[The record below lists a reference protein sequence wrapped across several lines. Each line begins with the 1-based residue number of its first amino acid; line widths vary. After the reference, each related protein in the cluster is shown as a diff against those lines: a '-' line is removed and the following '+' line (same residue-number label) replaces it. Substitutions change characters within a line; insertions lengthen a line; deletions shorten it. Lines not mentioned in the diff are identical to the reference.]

1 MVVRSSPLIKG
12 YLPVRLYLPESF
24 EGEVN
29 ETFFYVKEHHNNS
42 SSGKNAT
49 LFVANAPTEP
59 TVQTRLLLK
68 SLFGRFGEVTRVTVI
83 QNPRKS
89 NQEHLPSGSNDHK
102 RVLSWTTAARSPSFL
117 RNIPLQGKFAHV
129 VFSTNKEMKN
139 ALRALAN
146 IMASPP
152 TESGAY
158 PGLELDKIEIQTLA
172 DETDRKLREEMNPKQ
187 SDDED
192 CDNDRSQ
199 NSRTGILA
207 IADRYRKS
215 CGSLHRDILLEKCNS
230 VIQEYE
236 DSEERDRIARE
247 AASNVPDED
256 GFITVSTSSQIGS
269 KRELEETGAGGPNTR
284 RRKGQK
290 RNRKQKESV
299 GATELSDFYRFQAK
313 DNRKKSLHLLR
324 QQFQEDMARVKRMKE
339 ERLYRP
345 F

>member
-117 RNIPLQGKFAHV
+117 RN
-129 VFSTNKEMKN
+129 S
-139 ALRALAN
+139 
-146 IMASPP
+146 
-152 TESGAY
+152 
-158 PGLELDKIEIQTLA
+158 
-172 DETDRKLREEMNPKQ
+172 
-187 SDDED
+187 
-192 CDNDRSQ
+192 
-199 NSRTGILA
+199 
-207 IADRYRKS
+207 
-215 CGSLHRDILLEKCNS
+215 
-230 VIQEYE
+230 
-236 DSEERDRIARE
+236 
-247 AASNVPDED
+247 
-256 GFITVSTSSQIGS
+256 
-269 KRELEETGAGGPNTR
+269 
-284 RRKGQK
+284 
-290 RNRKQKESV
+290 
-299 GATELSDFYRFQAK
+299 
-313 DNRKKSLHLLR
+313 
-324 QQFQEDMARVKRMKE
+324 
-339 ERLYRP
+339 
-345 F
+345 